1 MTITFTEDQS
11 LALQKLETFLASD
24 DPFFLLSGSAGVGK
38 TFILSEVPKLVKY
51 GGIVGCGPTH
61 KSVKVLSER
70 LPDVECCTI
79 HRFLGLR
86 PKRSKDKTILT
97 KRNDY
102 DPSAN
107 AHIRVVCLDEASMNG
122 TDILGWVKKDA
133 EEWDRKYI
141 LSGDM
146 YQLNPVGELV
156 TPCFNLDFGPHHAE
170 LKQIVRQAADNPII
184 TAATAIRDAIAAGKE
199 PPMKFGNNGEVGV
212 YALRPNQWMDK
223 LQQSVHNH
231 DPDSFRVLA
240 YRNDTVRHY
249 NQVVR
254 EMLGYDTTVPFEA
267 GEMVVVNEAYSQ
279 NDEII
284 LTTGAEYEVEA
295 MQPFT
300 HNAYPDL
307 EGYQVLLKDSEVVNV
322 LDYVKSGEAYKA
334 RLAALKDS
342 ALINNDWRAY
352 YRLSEEFADIRP
364 LYGLTAHKSQG
375 STFDN
380 VFVDFR
386 DIYSNRVAAE
396 ADRCLYVAVTRAR
409 YNVYVLY

>member
-11 LALQKLETFLASD
+11 MALQKLETFLKSD

-38 TFILSEVPKLVKY
+38 TFLLSEVPKLVKY

-61 KSVKVLSER
+61 KSVKVLSDR
-70 LPDVECCTI
+70 LPDIECCTI

-86 PKRSKDKTILT
+86 PRRSKDKTILV

-107 AHIRVVCLDEASMNG
+107 AHIRYVVLDEASMNG
-122 TDILGWVKKDA
+122 TDILSWVIKDA
-133 EEWDRKYI
+133 KEWDRKYI

-146 YQLNPVGELV
+146 YQLNPVGEMV
-156 TPCFNLDFGPHHAE
+156 TPCFNLDFGPHQAE

-184 TAATAIRDAIAAGKE
+184 KAATAIRDAIATGKE
-199 PPMKFGNNGEVGV
+199 PPMVFGNLDGVGV
-212 YALRPNQWMDK
+212 YAMKESAWMAK
-223 LQQSVHNH
+223 LKESVHNH
-231 DPDSFRVLA
+231 DPDSFRIIA
-240 YRNDTVRHY
+240 YKNDTVRKY

-254 EMLGYDTTVPFEA
+254 GLLGYNTSLPFQE
-267 GEMVVVNEAYSQ
+267 GEMVVVNEAYAQ
-279 NDEII
+279 NDQII
-284 LTTGAEYEVEA
+284 LNTGDEFEVEA

-300 HNAYPDL
+300 HEAHPEL
-307 EGYQVLLKDSEVVNV
+307 QGYSVLLRDSEVVNV
-322 LDYVKSGEAYKA
+322 LDHDLCGAIFKQKMDNLKA
-334 RLAALKDS
+334 S
-342 ALINNDWRAY
+342 AMESNDWRAY
-352 YRLSEEFADIRP
+352 YRMAEEFADIRP
-364 LYGLTAHKSQG
+364 LYGITAHKSQG

-386 DIYSNRVAAE
+386 DIYTNRIAAE
-396 ADRCLYVAVTRAR
+396 ADRCLYVAMTRAR